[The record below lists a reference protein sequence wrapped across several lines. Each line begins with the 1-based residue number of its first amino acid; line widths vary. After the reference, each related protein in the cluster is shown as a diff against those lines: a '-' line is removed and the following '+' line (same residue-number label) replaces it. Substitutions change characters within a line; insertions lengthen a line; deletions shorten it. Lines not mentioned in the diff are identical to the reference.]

1 MDTWGAYH
9 LHGKTGNFDW
19 KIKGFAPSRLG
30 RLQKIWAVFWGDA
43 TFSTLFSLFSWFGI
57 YFVASRS
64 PSTSNFILL
73 CSCTKFPPNINT
85 YFSLRAKFWR
95 RRWVGRQ
102 FPRNVRWSEVEDQ
115 NKQTNKPGEDSN
127 HYQKWPQCQQ
137 LVNSAQGLLLVCSA
151 RRWSMAS
158 P

>member
-1 MDTWGAYH
+1 MGKPEISIGKSKGSRH
-9 LHGKTGNFDW
+9 LVW
-19 KIKGFAPSRLG
+19 EGFRKYGLCFEVMQFFHSFQSVQL
-30 RLQKIWAVFWGDA
+30 IW
-43 TFSTLFSLFSWFGI
+43 I

-127 HYQKWPQCQQ
+127 HCQKWPQCQQ

>member
-9 LHGKTGNFDW
+9 LHGKTGNFDR

-43 TFSTLFSLFSWFGI
+43 IFPLFLVCSADLDILCSESFSLHF
-57 YFVASRS
+57 YVL
-64 PSTSNFILL
+64 LL

-85 YFSLRAKFWR
+85 YFSLKAKCWLR
-95 RRWVGRQ
+95 RGVGRQ
-102 FPRNVRWSEVEDQ
+102 FARNVRWFEVEDQ

-127 HYQKWPQCQQ
+127 HCQKWPQCQQ

>member
-19 KIKGFAPSRLG
+19 KIKGFALSRLG
-30 RLQKIWAVFWGDA
+30 TLQKIWAVFWCDA
-43 TFSTLFSLFSWFGI
+43 TFPLLLVCSADLDMLCSESFSLHFKFYS
-57 YFVASRS
+57 
-64 PSTSNFILL
+64 L
-73 CSCTKFPPNINT
+73 CLCTKFPPNIKT
-85 YFSLRAKFWR
+85 YFSLRAKCWLR
-95 RRWVGRQ
+95 GGVGRQ